1 MTNMTSHRG
10 IEWTCKDKETCYAPQ
25 GYLRRTVKSLTVIVF
40 NPIKTRQRKG
50 LD

>member
-1 MTNMTSHRG
+1 MEALNEHVKTKKHVT
-10 IEWTCKDKETCYAPQ
+10 PQ